1 MGMAGT
7 GANADLCHMQPE
19 DVLTVRGFSLQQEH
33 LDDHDGPDEIDIQ
46 ALLRWY
52 YGELNRARVTENR
65 KPA

>member
-1 MGMAGT
+1 MA
-7 GANADLCHMQPE
+7 AACADADPSLMQPE
-19 DVLTVRGFSLQQEH
+19 DTLTVRGFSLQQDH

-65 KPA
+65 KPV